1 MADDGTGATGTTGDH
16 VDVEQLRAK
25 VRAEVESEAH
35 AAFAAKLKEITGAES
50 LDALAQQRRD
60 TEAAKLAEQGEYQKL
75 AEQAQAKAADAEARL
90 GRVVA
95 GSAIVSEAA
104 KAGAVDPQIIA
115 QLLGAQAQVGTDG
128 AVTIGGK
135 PVAEAVGA
143 YLKDHAYLASPSG
156 NTGSGAPA
164 SGGGKSEPPKRADFA
179 SDIDYHKA
187 AAKHAARH
195 EG

>member
-1 MADDGTGATGTTGDH
+1 
-16 VDVEQLRAK
+16 
-25 VRAEVESEAH
+25 
-35 AAFAAKLKEITGAES
+35 
-50 LDALAQQRRD
+50 
-60 TEAAKLAEQGEYQKL
+60 
-75 AEQAQAKAADAEARL
+75 
-90 GRVVA
+90 VVA

>member
-115 QLLGAQAQVGTDG
+115 QLLGAHAQVGTDG